1 MNNPFFYLSSNM
13 NEMIETYEAFFFYKV
28 YYNMYDKIVHNIKGF
43 PLTQI

>member
-13 NEMIETYEAFFFYKV
+13 NEMIKTYEAFFFKV

-43 PLTQI
+43 SLTQI